1 MLIYLITG
9 LTIISS
15 IFVISTRSPI
25 HSIIALI
32 SVVLNIVILSIF
44 LEAEFLAL
52 SFVAVYLGA
61 VTVLFLFIVM
71 MLNIKGIDFR
81 KGIIRALPIGF
92 FFGLILVYFL
102 YNSFNHPSL
111 EGDSIGNIFITD
123 IFFDWQ
129 SIMFNIPNVNVIGSV
144 LYSHFSPYLLMV
156 GIVLLIAMI
165 GVMVLT
171 KTSYLSMGAKRDF
184 IDQQVS
190 RNFNNAVFLIN
201 DKKKFN

>member
-1 MLIYLITG
+1 MTIFLITS

-32 SVVLNIVILSIF
+32 SVVLNLVVLSIL

-81 KGIIRALPIGF
+81 KSMVRALPVGF
-92 FFGLILVYFL
+92 LFGFILVYFL
-102 YNSFNHPSL
+102 YTISAKHVQFDEEIAVFFTP
-111 EGDSIGNIFITD
+111 DMY
-123 IFFDWQ
+123 FDWQ
-129 SIMFNIPNVNVIGSV
+129 SIMIDTPNINVLGAV
-144 LYSHFSPYLLMV
+144 LYTHFSPYLLMV
-156 GIVLLIAMI
+156 GIILLVAMI
-165 GVMVLT
+165 GVMVLA
-171 KTSYLSMGAKRDF
+171 KTSYLALDKKRNF

-190 RNFNNAVFLIN
+190 RSFDKAVFFVN
-201 DKKKFN
+201 DKKKSS